1 MISLTG
7 CRGARPDDARVMSY
21 TQWLRLQVETLE
33 AEIARHP
40 VFDSAVPAT
49 SSELA
54 ELRSKS
60 VILTY
65 LKQQLLRRETVNVVA
80 DPFAADSFAAID
92 ADTQEFVILRDGAVQ
107 L

>member
-80 DPFAADSFAAID
+80 DPFAAID
-92 ADTQEFVILRDGAVQ
+92 ADTQEFVILRDGAAQ